1 MHRRCQRRLERTDAS
16 VDEISWRVGHV
27 CALNSTQFGLGD
39 TVQSLFFSPKEP
51 TSNGLIWGAGP
62 ALLLPTGTENL
73 LSGRKWGAG
82 PTAVLLK
89 QDGPWTYGFLGN
101 HIWSFAGDDNRSS
114 ISNTFLQPFLAYTT
128 KDAWTYTINT
138 ESTYD
143 WKAEQWSVPINAVVS
158 KLTKFGKQPVSL
170 GLGVRYWAD
179 SPDSGPHGWGV
190 RLVVT
195 FLFPK

>member
-1 MHRRCQRRLERTDAS
+1 MLSELS
-16 VDEISWRVGHV
+16 IK
-27 CALNSTQFGLGD
+27 ST
-39 TVQSLFFSPKEP
+39 VAP
-51 TSNGLIWGAGP
+51 A
-62 ALLLPTGTENL
+62 ALLSLAALPPLKN
-73 LSGRKWGAG
+73 GRVNAI
-82 PTAVLLK
+82 TIRRIAR
-89 QDGPWTYGFLGN
+89 Q
-101 HIWSFAGDDNRSS
+101 RSS

-190 RLVVT
+190 RFVVT